1 MFVVLI
7 GSKYTNFR
15 NREVSLVRKQS
26 LGVRG
31 KKKNRKQE
39 KAITGF
45 NSKCSVKV
53 IKKIQKKTKTV
64 SMEDY
69 SNICV

>member
-1 MFVVLI
+1 MLFVFLI
-7 GSKYTNFR
+7 GSKYTHFS
-15 NREVSLVRKQS
+15 NREVSLVRKHS

-45 NSKCSVKV
+45 NSKCSPKV
-53 IKKIQKKTKTV
+53 TKKSKKTKTV
-64 SMEDY
+64 SMKDY
-69 SNICV
+69 SNICE